1 MQVAI
6 KKKEL
11 YQILYHMNLKYSD
24 LAHKSIIQHSLLYKY
39 MKPAKYGC
47 SINKEKSDSILGVL
61 NKNSEKEYKVDEFL
75 YFYDKTVQDI
85 KNNKESEW

>member
-11 YQILYHMNLKYSD
+11 YQVLYHMNLKYSD
-24 LAHKSIIQHSLLYKY
+24 LAHKSNIQPSLLYKY

-61 NKNSEKEYKVDEFL
+61 NKNSEKEYKFDEFF
-75 YFYDKTVQDI
+75 YFYDKNGQDI
-85 KNNKESEW
+85 KNNKESE